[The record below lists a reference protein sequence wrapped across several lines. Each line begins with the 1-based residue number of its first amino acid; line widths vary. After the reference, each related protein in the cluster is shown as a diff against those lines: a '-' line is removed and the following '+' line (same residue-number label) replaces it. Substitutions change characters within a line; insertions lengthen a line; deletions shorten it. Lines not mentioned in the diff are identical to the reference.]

1 MAVAQFRELF
11 LRLCDEYHVEP
22 EEALLEEMRRYID
35 NLFLLHRFLNT
46 NSRILFFKSYN
57 FLL

>member
-1 MAVAQFRELF
+1 MAVAQFRDLF

-22 EEALLEEMRRYID
+22 EEALLEEMRRYFD
-35 NLFLLHRFLNT
+35 NLLLLHQ
-46 NSRILFFKSYN
+46 FFQKVITFYFINIYN